1 MDKYCINE
9 ECRKTVAACS
19 NYQKVIND
27 LNSKVLHQKK
37 TLDDYR
43 HLNMTSFDEINQLES
58 DIRDKEDF
66 INKIKKERSDLKKN
80 VKFLND
86 KIEMKNKD
94 IMKIQLEFE
103 DYVKTAK
110 DSNRTFE
117 EENEYLRKELVEIQN
132 NWKIKINEEERKE
145 KRMLDEV
152 KSLVA
157 EIDDLKRVNEKKEIQ
172 GR

>member
-1 MDKYCINE
+1 MDKYCTNE
-9 ECRKTVAACS
+9 QCQKTVAVCS
-19 NYQKVIND
+19 NYQKVID
-27 LNSKVLHQKK
+27 ELNCKVIHQKK

-43 HLNMTSFDEINQLES
+43 HLNMASFDEITQLES
-58 DIRDKEDF
+58 DIKDKEDF
-66 INKIKKERSDLKKN
+66 INKIKKERSDLKKD

-94 IMKIQLEFE
+94 IMNIQKEFE